1 VRVRGVDVSP
11 RDVVAACLPDPA
23 TLGDRMFGRTCA
35 GTLVTGLDR
44 LNQYKSVYLY
54 HIVDNEWSMKEYGS
68 QAVVWQTAINPI
80 VALDLLASGTW
91 SGTGVLGPEAFDA
104 VPFLSK
110 LVEYDSPWGLR
121 EQ

>member
-1 VRVRGVDVSP
+1 MHGKTR
-11 RDVVAACLPDPA
+11 
-23 TLGDRMFGRTCA
+23 A
-35 GTLVTGLDR
+35 GTLVTGLGKDGNPR
-44 LNQYKSVYLY
+44 AVDLY

-80 VALDLLASGTW
+80 VALDLLASVTW